1 VSAMVVAFAFALLLL
16 ATTTASL
23 PTIFF
28 ANGLIIIN
36 NVNVNHNHNQQVSH
50 RLLHQPFRLSRWKN
64 PSSPTSTSSLSPSSL
79 SPSPSPS
86 TTSTKTA
93 TSTALMIASSSSSSS
108 SMSGDHYYD
117 DDNDNDNDEMMRQQ
131 SRDEEKEDIHSIS
144 RRSMM
149 AMTAMTSVLLTTPT
163 TAAYAASKNNGLVL
177 NKDSSSGLRWAD
189 AKVGT
194 GTDTPRPGIRV
205 SIDYSMASTAGR
217 FPSIYT
223 TKDKGEPYTWI
234 LGDGTTIKGI
244 EIAIQGSSATKD
256 HDGGGDNNNF
266 IPPMKAGGI
275 RRIIIPNTLGYN
287 DLISNKNGNNLSP
300 ASNNKRCIAGNEGSI
315 GPIPPKDAPDGAYQ
329 RWYQFYCN
337 PRIPYQPDLVLDIKL
352 YGKR

>member
-1 VSAMVVAFAFALLLL
+1 MMLILKKKNLGRFSRMSSSSPTTTVAFVLLFA
-16 ATTTASL
+16 TIASL
-23 PTIFF
+23 TTNLF
-28 ANGLIIIN
+28 ADGLII
-36 NVNVNHNHNQQVSH
+36 NVNQQV
-50 RLLHQPFRLSRWKN
+50 QQQTFRLSQRQHQRR
-64 PSSPTSTSSLSPSSL
+64 S
-79 SPSPSPS
+79 
-86 TTSTKTA
+86 TA
-93 TSTALMIASSSSSSS
+93 TSLTIASSSSSSSSSS
-108 SMSGDHYYD
+108 SMSGDRYYD
-117 DDNDNDNDEMMRQQ
+117 NDDDDFDEDEMMLLQQQ
-131 SRDEEKEDIHSIS
+131 SQQHEKEDDGMHGIS

-149 AMTAMTSVLLTTPT
+149 AITAMTSVLLTTPT
-163 TAAYAASKNNGLVL
+163 TAAYAAAKNNGLVL
-177 NKDSSSGLRWAD
+177 NTASSSGLRWAD

-194 GTDTPRPGIRV
+194 GTGTTPSTGSKV

-244 EIAIQGSSATKD
+244 EIAIQGSTT
-256 HDGGGDNNNF
+256 DN
-266 IPPMKAGGI
+266 IPPMKPGGI

-300 ASNNKRCIAGNEGSI
+300 ASSNKRCIAGNDGSI

>member
-1 VSAMVVAFAFALLLL
+1 MTILRKNHEHRHCCCCLSAVLLIL
-16 ATTTASL
+16 ATVASMST
-23 PTIFF
+23 TIFF
-28 ANGLIIIN
+28 ADGLII
-36 NVNVNHNHNQQVSH
+36 NVDQQVQ
-50 RLLHQPFRLSRWKN
+50 HQTLRLSRRQQQQGR
-64 PSSPTSTSSLSPSSL
+64 
-79 SPSPSPS
+79 
-86 TTSTKTA
+86 STKT
-93 TSTALMIASSSSSSS
+93 SLMIASSSSS
-108 SMSGDHYYD
+108 MSGDRYYD
-117 DDNDNDNDEMMRQQ
+117 HNFDDDEMVLQQQQ
-131 SRDEEKEDIHSIS
+131 SQQHALKDEDDIHGIS

-149 AMTAMTSVLLTTPT
+149 AITAMTSVLLTTPAN
-163 TAAYAASKNNGLVL
+163 AAHAAAKNNGLVL
-177 NKDSSSGLRWAD
+177 NTASSSGLRWAD

-194 GTDTPRPGIRV
+194 GSDTPSTGQRV

-244 EIAIQGSSATKD
+244 EIAIQGSTT
-256 HDGGGDNNNF
+256 DN
-266 IPPMKAGGI
+266 IPPMKPGGI
-275 RRIIIPNTLGYN
+275 RRLIVPNTLGYN
-287 DLISNKNGNNLSP
+287 DLIVSAGNLSA
-300 ASNNKRCIAGNEGSI
+300 ASSNKRCTAGNDGSI